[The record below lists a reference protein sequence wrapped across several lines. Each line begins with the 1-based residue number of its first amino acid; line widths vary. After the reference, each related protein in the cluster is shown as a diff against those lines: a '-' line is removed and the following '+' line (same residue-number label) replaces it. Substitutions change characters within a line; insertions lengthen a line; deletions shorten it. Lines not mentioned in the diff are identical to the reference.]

1 MNREKQ
7 TEVENIKNIINEGQP
22 GYREKWDAFDAL
34 KRVDGCC
41 LAVCCKV
48 RKCGNIDINSYVIP

>member
-1 MNREKQ
+1 MNGEKQ

-34 KRVDGCC
+34 KRVDG
-41 LAVCCKV
+41 
-48 RKCGNIDINSYVIP
+48 